1 MYLSLFSHLAHISC
15 FCSAKR
21 FDETIHE
28 KIQQANDTGI
38 LPNQLN
44 SESKQLHKNWL
55 RKERKMHQAAAQFTA
70 ITQYDTIRAELEAE
84 LANQKQSAEKTKTLK
99 DQLVALKA
107 SGASYRSQQKGA
119 KRGLQYHPDPED
131 VDNSA
136 ARETDTLTFNFT
148 CTCSL
153 NFYM

>member
-1 MYLSLFSHLAHISC
+1 MYLNLFSHLAHISC

-21 FDETIHE
+21 FDETIRE

-38 LPNQLN
+38 LPNRLN
-44 SESKQLHKNWL
+44 SESKRLHKNRL
-55 RKERKMHQAAAQFTA
+55 RKESKMRQAAARHTA

-84 LANQKQSAEKTKTLK
+84 LANRKQSAEKTKALK
-99 DQLVALKA
+99 DQLATLKA

-131 VDNSA
+131 VYNSA
-136 ARETDTLTFNFT
+136 ARETGT
-148 CTCSL
+148 
-153 NFYM
+153 